1 MSAQDLTP
9 EDFDRLAAEHVLGLL
24 DADEEARAET
34 LVKDDPAFRAAVE
47 DWRMRFAELDT
58 TVLPIEAP
66 DALLARISATLDA
79 APAAAPEAQAE
90 RPHLRSVET
99 PAGAAA
105 RRSTL
110 PPPPLVPSPA
120 GAFSAL
126 WRNLGFWR
134 IASFAGAA
142 ATVLLALGVTIGPLG
157 RGPAPAFV
165 AVLMSPQGE
174 PAAVVNAFANGT
186 AELIPLRT
194 IQVPE
199 GRILEVWTLWDPAR
213 GPVSIGLAGE
223 ARTIRLDLKNLPRTA
238 PNQLFEITLEPEG
251 GSPIGRPTGPVL
263 MKGTTSVAL

>member
-24 DADEEARAET
+24 DADEEVRAAA

-47 DWRMRFAELDT
+47 DWRARFAELDAT
-58 TVLPIEAP
+58 ALPLEAP

-79 APAAAPEAQAE
+79 TPAAAPEAEVE
-90 RPHLRSVET
+90 RARLRSVET
-99 PAGAAA
+99 PAGTAA
-105 RRSTL
+105 RPATL
-110 PPPPLVPSPA
+110 PPLVPSPA

-134 IASFAGAA
+134 FASFAGAA
-142 ATVLLALGVTIGPLG
+142 ATVLLALGVIIGPLG

-174 PAAVVNAFANGT
+174 PAAVVNAFADGT

-194 IQVPE
+194 IPVPE
-199 GRILEVWTLWDPAR
+199 GRTLEVWTLWDPAR
-213 GPVSIGLAGE
+213 GPVSIGLTGE
-223 ARTIRLDLKNLPRTA
+223 ARTIRLNLRDLPRTA
-238 PNQLFEITLEPEG
+238 PNQLFEITLEPQG
-251 GSPIGRPTGPVL
+251 GSPVGRPTGPVL